1 MGSPYIMYDGARVS
15 RESALGKELELW
27 ERKPDWRSE
36 NHVFPRMLYRAMHR
50 PDNVRSVGEVLDSRC
65 VEPGQPV
72 YAGAAEQWTR
82 RCQLTVENEAQQS
95 KAFETG
101 WRESPRE
108 ALEYLEARDNA
119 KGNETAERHY
129 KDARMSEPAQR
140 EAAAADKAAGLKQ
153 VPSVPEQPVRRRG
166 RRPGSKNKPKTET
179 AA

>member
-15 RESALGKELELW
+15 RESQLGKELELW
-27 ERKPDWRSE
+27 ERKPDWKPE
-36 NHVFPRMLYRAMHR
+36 NHVFPRMLYRAEHR
-50 PDNVRSVGEVLDSRC
+50 PDGKRSVGEVLDSLC
-65 VEPGQPV
+65 GG
-72 YAGAAEQWTR
+72 YAGAAEQWSR

-95 KAFETG
+95 KAFESG

-108 ALEYLEARDNA
+108 ALERLEALDNA

-129 KDARMSEPAQR
+129 KDARMSGPAQR
-140 EAAAADKAAGLKQ
+140 EAAAADKVAGLKQ